1 MGQGSVTEC
10 TNLILTQSIDQKV
23 RNIMNSLSENK
34 TTMENDIVQKAKN
47 NLQNSLK
54 QVNDGLNLGQMN
66 FNNQAQSVI
75 AESEVKIEQRV
86 RNIIETSL
94 STWNENSQK
103 LEITLNGTLRGEQC
117 NFSQSIISNVI
128 SENIS
133 KGIQDTISK
142 TKSYQS
148 IINDLQNKAT
158 QKNIGLFGG
167 AGGLLL
173 LVIIVLMMSKKSSN
187 KNRQYSSFQR
197 QNPQNLP
204 YQSFNKRNRNRKRVK
219 KSKK

>member
-1 MGQGSVTEC
+1 MGANVSKQVNKAMSKNTYESTLDVLNSLSAESKTTNSNVQNMHISMGQGSVTEC

-133 KGIQDTISK
+133 KGIQGYYIK
-142 TKSYQS
+142 
-148 IINDLQNKAT
+148 NK
-158 QKNIGLFGG
+158 
-167 AGGLLL
+167 
-173 LVIIVLMMSKKSSN
+173 IVSVYYK
-187 KNRQYSSFQR
+187 
-197 QNPQNLP
+197 
-204 YQSFNKRNRNRKRVK
+204 
-219 KSKK
+219 